1 MLLANFHLRLVTKGS
16 MLAQWNSILMEDFGV
31 RQKWTNLEI
40 TRKEIGGIVQKNVTA
55 MK

>member
-1 MLLANFHLRLVTKGS
+1 MHPANFHLHIMAKNMILVP
-16 MLAQWNSILMEDFGV
+16 LILILMEDFGV

-40 TRKEIGGIVQKNVTA
+40 TRREIGVIVPENVT

>member
-1 MLLANFHLRLVTKGS
+1 MMPAPMIL
-16 MLAQWNSILMEDFGV
+16 ILMEDFGV